1 MSLSSDTLRLLGCMI
16 TPEEL
21 EAAIAQNATARVSND
36 EWEQYYEQSLQAQK
50 TAKERFRELK
60 ANSAAPS
67 QAHEVQGLIVDLKKE
82 VSPEISRSEPESHDA
97 ELFTQITYSAKSA
110 TVLFGRK
117 RSSFSM

>member
-67 QAHEVQGLIVDLKKE
+67 QAHEVQGLIADLKNE
-82 VSPEISRSEPESHDA
+82 VSPEIFRSEPESQV
-97 ELFTQITYSAKSA
+97 ELFNQSTYSAKSA